1 MDKKIKDHQI
11 YMELKLDKLEA
22 LFEDAKSQDDQLQL
36 ARKAEVLH
44 RYHVEKVTNFQ
55 HERLIHL
62 IVTFFFAG
70 LLMLSLAGLF
80 MALSTCDLYSL
91 MVILTGVLS
100 LILLVTELLY
110 VRHYYSLENGVQKL
124 YLLSDRLYKLK

>member
-22 LFEDAKSQDDQLQL
+22 LFEDDKSQDEKLQL
-36 ARKAEVLH
+36 ARKAEILH

-70 LLMLSLAGLF
+70 LMLLSLLGLSW
-80 MALSTCDLYSL
+80 ALSVSELYSL
-91 MVILTGVLS
+91 VVILTGVLS
-100 LILLVTELLY
+100 LILLTTEIFY
-110 VRHYYSLENGVQKL
+110 IKHYYDLENGVQKL